1 MPTAETLTPLLPN
14 TLYSILKPTA
24 KGFLVFVI
32 VYYARC
38 SLELFVSFG
47 FTYLTSMP
55 YREVFN
61 VIISMIVLL
70 ETMTLYLQLKLSV
83 WMGLLTKAP

>member
-1 MPTAETLTPLLPN
+1 
-14 TLYSILKPTA
+14 
-24 KGFLVFVI
+24 
-32 VYYARC
+32 
-38 SLELFVSFG
+38 VSFG